1 MVFPNQ
7 LVETV
12 ARVLG
17 VPTQTVAQH
26 DRILALNG
34 FRKMGGRGRSSA
46 KVTPV
51 DAANLII
58 AVVGAPVSGP
68 TVRDTAINFEKYAG
82 LSAKI
87 DLVQSDGATWSSDL
101 KVMQGLSAGHSF
113 RDALA
118 ALISAFSETKMETAE
133 VFRQAHNEP
142 FKVTGEVRIY
152 VEMRGPRPK
161 AAISIEGDA
170 IDPTL
175 AGPGAHPSDYVR
187 NQYSEKLF
195 YGETIPN
202 LSDEEAIMGWLTA
215 RSRQH
220 GGDLFQT
227 RTITDV
233 TIAEVA
239 GLWKK
244 DVGST

>member
-34 FRKMGGRGRSSA
+34 FRRMGGRGRSAA
-46 KVTPV
+46 KVTPL

-68 TVRDTAINFEKYAG
+68 TVRDTVITFEKYAE
-82 LSAKI
+82 LSATM
-87 DLVQSDGATWSSDL
+87 DLPLSEGATWSSDL
-101 KVMQGLSAGHSF
+101 KVLQGLEVGHSF

-118 ALISAFSETKMETAE
+118 ALIYAFSKTEMETAD
-133 VFRQAHNEP
+133 VFRQASEEP
-142 FKVTGEVRIY
+142 FEVSGDVRIY
-152 VEMRGPRPK
+152 VELRGPRPE
-161 AAISIEGDA
+161 AAISIEGYA

-175 AGPGAHPSDYVR
+175 AGPGAHPTDYVR

-195 YGETIPN
+195 YRETIPN
-202 LSDEEAIMGWLTA
+202 FSDEEAIAGFLAA
-215 RSRQH
+215 RSRQYT
-220 GGDLFQT
+220 GDLFQT
-227 RTITDV
+227 RTITGV

-239 GLWKK
+239 SLWKN
-244 DVGST
+244 